1 MVNDNISKNNSESG
15 AQKVPNGQ
23 KSIKMIEE
31 EHFPILCHKID
42 MFKDDIGLLE
52 AFIAGIIAAHD
63 YSIISMIFRKI

>member
-1 MVNDNISKNNSESG
+1 MVKSNTKQNHSESKP
-15 AQKVPNGQ
+15 QKVSNGQ

-42 MFKDDIGLLE
+42 MFKDDLGLLE
-52 AFIAGIIAAHD
+52 AFVAGIIAAHD